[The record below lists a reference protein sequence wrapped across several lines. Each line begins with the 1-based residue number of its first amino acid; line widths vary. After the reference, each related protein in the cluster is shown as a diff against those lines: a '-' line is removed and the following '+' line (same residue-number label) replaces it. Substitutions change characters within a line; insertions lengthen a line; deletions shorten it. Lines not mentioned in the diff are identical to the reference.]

1 MNPQK
6 SKSKKKEKLQ
16 EQQDIKNAI
25 NDYQGVEMNNDAL
38 NESSSVFMNSK
49 TVPEALVRAAKNIP
63 KGFIR
68 SLVWKYIKAVN
79 SILSKTLFYMGV
91 ELGASNDDIKGQAKD
106 ALKNIQTLTEIA
118 NAVLN
123 DPEVKESIKQL
134 AIALNSAVL
143 RPFFNAALVTL
154 EEMQPQVEI
163 ASNNLAGRVHN
174 GVRKV
179 TDAVGNGV
187 LDGLGTVPYIGNV
200 LAATGTIVNVLLG
213 VQSIIDEASGA
224 VLDQTMQTL
233 VIIQKLAGPG
243 NKAVNSWVNFALNAN
258 TVLKNFKN
266 QWDKV
271 SASFKGKEFT
281 PDPLMTKEEILSKMD
296 QKMSQDNPQ
305 QPNQKDDISTPD
317 SIKPDSTE
325 LDKPNQPTS
334 TANPQQKAAK
344 KPGKKP
350 VKKGGRRKNNT
361 KKKNQK
367 KRTKRK
373 SRRRK

>member
-1 MNPQK
+1 
-6 SKSKKKEKLQ
+6 
-16 EQQDIKNAI
+16 
-25 NDYQGVEMNNDAL
+25 
-38 NESSSVFMNSK
+38 
-49 TVPEALVRAAKNIP
+49 
-63 KGFIR
+63 
-68 SLVWKYIKAVN
+68 
-79 SILSKTLFYMGV
+79 
-91 ELGASNDDIKGQAKD
+91 
-106 ALKNIQTLTEIA
+106 
-118 NAVLN
+118 
-123 DPEVKESIKQL
+123 
-134 AIALNSAVL
+134 
-143 RPFFNAALVTL
+143 
-154 EEMQPQVEI
+154 MQPQVEI
-163 ASNNLAGRVHN
+163 ASDNLAGRVHN

-271 SASFKGKEFT
+271 SASFKGKFT
-281 PDPLMTKEEILSKMD
+281 PEPLMTKEEILSKMD
-296 QKMSQDNPQ
+296 KKMSQDNPQ

-317 SIKPDSTE
+317 SVKPDSTE

-367 KRTKRK
+367 QRTKRK